1 MAATLQHG
9 KIPRLMHIL
18 FEQAGKFLTGRILS
32 GTDAS
37 AQVELDTG
45 KRVKV
50 KTSHQLLRFDAP
62 EPSAFLAAV
71 QEQAAEVDPALAW
84 EFAPEEEFGF
94 AELAVDYFGDAPSV
108 VQQAAAL
115 FALHEVPHYF
125 RRAGRG
131 RFRKAP
137 ADLVE
142 KALAAIARK
151 KQVAAQ
157 VAAWSEAL
165 QAGHCPQAIADNLY
179 PILFKPDKTAP
190 EYKAVAQAAH
200 QARLAPLALLV
211 AAGAIASPYAFHWQ
225 RFLFENFPDG
235 TDFPAFDAPGTPDE
249 LPLASAQALSI
260 DDADTTE
267 IDDAVSVSG
276 LGSGTVT
283 LGIHIAAPGLV
294 VQPGDTLDRIAR
306 QRLSTVYM
314 PGCKITMLPQAVIDA
329 CSLQAGHPV
338 PALSLYVTVDEQRLE
353 IQGTETRL
361 ERVAAAANLR
371 HDELHWM
378 FAQDSPAP
386 GNGTEA
392 WQPHLAFLHRMAR
405 QLKAAREQVRGKPES
420 HARPDYSFKL
430 LDQQGKRPTG
440 AEQVQI
446 TQRPR
451 GEALD
456 LIVSELMV
464 LANCTWGEW
473 LKRLGV
479 PGVYR
484 SQAAL
489 APGVKVRMGTRA
501 LPHAGLGVPSYA
513 WSTSPLRR
521 YVDLVNQWQ
530 LIAAAQHGNTAALA
544 APFQPRDTALLAI
557 ISAFDA
563 AYTAYAQNQ
572 RAMERYWTLRY
583 LEQQGLASVVARLM
597 REQPDGTWLARAETL
612 PLVLAVSGTGALA
625 PGRRIRIQ
633 LGTPDLVALDVR
645 GTLGEVLPD
654 GSTASDTPATEEPD
668 DDDDGSEAGALTISM
683 STEDDAAAD
692 GPDSP

>member
-1 MAATLQHG
+1 M
-9 KIPRLMHIL
+9 L
-18 FEQAGKFLTGRILS
+18 FDQAGKFLTGRILS
-32 GTDAS
+32 ETDTS

-50 KTSHQLLRFDAP
+50 KAAQQLLRFDAP
-62 EPSAFLAAV
+62 EPPELLADA
-71 QEQAAEVDPALAW
+71 QAQAAEVDPALAW

-94 AELAVDYFGDAPSV
+94 ADMAADYFGDAPTAE
-108 VQQAAAL
+108 QKAAAL

-125 RRAGRG
+125 RRAGKG

-142 KALAAIARK
+142 KALAAIERK
-151 KQVAAQ
+151 KQIAAQ
-157 VAAWSEAL
+157 IDAWAGQL
-165 QAGHCPQAIADNLY
+165 QSGHCPPEIADNLY
-179 PILFKPDKTAP
+179 KILFKPDKNAP

-211 AAGAIASPYAFHWQ
+211 QAGAIASPYAFHWQ
-225 RFLFENFPDG
+225 RFLYENFPEG
-235 TDFPAFDAPGTPDE
+235 TDFPALEAPQRVADE
-249 LPLASAQALSI
+249 LPLADVAALSI
-260 DDADTTE
+260 DDAETTE

-276 LGSGTVT
+276 LGSGSVT

-294 VQPGDTLDRIAR
+294 IQPGDALDEVAR
-306 QRLSTVYM
+306 RRLSTVYM
-314 PGCKITMLPQAVIDA
+314 PGCKITMLPQAVVAA
-329 CSLQAGHPV
+329 CALHAGQPV
-338 PALSLYVTVDEQRLE
+338 PAVSLYATIDEQTLE
-353 IQGTETRL
+353 IRNTETRL
-361 ERVAAAANLR
+361 ERIAAAANLR
-371 HDELHWM
+371 HDELRWM
-378 FAQDSPAP
+378 FDSAAAAADD
-386 GNGTEA
+386 GAAA
-392 WQPHLAFLHRMAR
+392 WQPQLAFLHRLALK
-405 QLKAAREQVRGKPES
+405 LKAGRERLRGKPES
-420 HARPDYSFKL
+420 YTRPDYQFTL

-440 AEQVQI
+440 DEQVQI

-451 GEALD
+451 GEPLD

-464 LANCTWGEW
+464 LANCSWGEW

-501 LPHAGLGVPSYA
+501 LPHAGIGVPSYC

-530 LIAAAQHGNTAALA
+530 IIAAAQHGQTAALA
-544 APFQPRDTALLAI
+544 APFKPRDTALLAI

-583 LEQQGLASVVARLM
+583 LEQQGITTLTARLM
-597 REQPDGTWLARAETL
+597 REQADGTWLARTETL
-612 PLVLAVSGTGALA
+612 PLVLSVPAADALA
-625 PGRRIRIQ
+625 PGRRVRLQ

-645 GTLGEVLPD
+645 GTVSELLPD
-654 GSTASDTPATEEPD
+654 GDATAS
-668 DDDDGSEAGALTISM
+668 GEAGNDDAGDDAVAIQISM
-683 STEDDAAAD
+683 GSDEADAD
-692 GPDSP
+692 GPGTP

>member
-1 MAATLQHG
+1 MY
-9 KIPRLMHIL
+9 IL

-32 GTDAS
+32 ETDAS

-50 KTSHQLLRFDAP
+50 KAAHQLLRFDAP
-62 EPSAFLAAV
+62 EPPAFLAAV
-71 QEQAAEVDPALAW
+71 QAQAAEVDPALAW

-94 AELAVDYFGDAPSV
+94 ADLAADYFGAAPSV

-125 RRAGRG
+125 RRAGKG

-137 ADLVE
+137 ADLLA
-142 KALAAIARK
+142 KALAAIERK
-151 KQVAAQ
+151 QQIAAQ
-157 VAAWSEAL
+157 VDAWAAEL
-165 QAGHCPQAIADNLY
+165 RAGQCPQAVADKLY
-179 PILFKPDKTAP
+179 AILFRPDKNAP

-211 AAGAIASPYAFHWQ
+211 QAGAIASPYAFHWQ

-235 TDFPAFDAPGTPDE
+235 TGFPDFELPGPSDT
-249 LPLASAQALSI
+249 LPLADVQAFSV

-267 IDDAVSVSG
+267 IDDAISVRG

-283 LGIHIAAPGLV
+283 VGIHIAAPGLSIA
-294 VQPGDTLDRIAR
+294 PGGTLDRIAR

-314 PGCKITMLPQAVIDA
+314 PGCKITMLPQALVQA
-329 CSLQAGHPV
+329 CALHAGRAV
-338 PALSLYVTVDEQRLE
+338 PALSLYVTVDEHSLE
-353 IQGTETRL
+353 IQGTQTRL
-361 ERVAAAANLR
+361 ERVATAANLR
-371 HDELHWM
+371 HDALRWM
-378 FAQDSPAP
+378 FEADAAVPADPTAQWQAP
-386 GNGTEA
+386 LRFLH
-392 WQPHLAFLHRMAR
+392 HLA
-405 QLKAAREQVRGKPES
+405 QGLKAARMEVRGKPEGS
-420 HARPDYSFKL
+420 ARPDYHFKL
-430 LDQQGKRPTG
+430 LDQQGERPTG
-440 AEQVQI
+440 QERVQI

-473 LKRLGV
+473 LRQLGV

-530 LIAAAQHGNTAALA
+530 LLAAVRHGNTAALA
-544 APFQPRDTALLAI
+544 APFQPRDTTLLAI
-557 ISAFDA
+557 VSAFDA

-583 LEQQGLASVVARLM
+583 LEQQQLGTLTARLM
-597 REQPDGTWLARAETL
+597 REQPDGSWLARAESL
-612 PLVLAVSGTGALA
+612 PLVLSVSGSGALG
-625 PGRRIRIQ
+625 PGRRVRLG
-633 LGTPDLVALDVR
+633 LGTPDLVALDVQ
-645 GTLGEVLPD
+645 GTLLELLPD
-654 GSTASDTPATEEPD
+654 LGAGDAAATPDELDDEDADAGSIA
-668 DDDDGSEAGALTISM
+668 ISM
-683 STEDDAAAD
+683 STEDTSSEEPAT
-692 GPDSP
+692 P